1 MIAVDAGYF
10 VALANARD
18 RWHQRA
24 VAWWPSRREGFVTT
38 WPALAEACHL
48 LSSRLRPEFASL
60 LLDDVAEGSLSIWNP
75 GAEQLHRI
83 PALMRQYANLPMD
96 LADASLVLLAEHLGH
111 GRILSTDERDFGAY
125 RWKQQHPFDNLL
137 AHDPKAPATGHIP

>member
-75 GAEQLHRI
+75 GADQRHRI

-125 RWKQQHPFDNLL
+125 RWKQQQPFDNLL
-137 AHDPKAPATGHIP
+137 ARSPAPGDIP